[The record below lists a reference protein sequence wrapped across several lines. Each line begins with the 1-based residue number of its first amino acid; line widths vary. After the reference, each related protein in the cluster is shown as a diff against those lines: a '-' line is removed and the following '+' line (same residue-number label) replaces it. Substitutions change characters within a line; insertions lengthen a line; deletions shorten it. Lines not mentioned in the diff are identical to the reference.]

1 MAYVDAALVRLGIS
15 SEEVA
20 KLTPMG
26 RQGSASLITL
36 EDGRSYFVK
45 RARPAEHWGGRNLV
59 AVEALVTPLMHGL
72 APAVILEDEAAGL
85 LVLDGVVGEQVST
98 TGTDLDLSIE
108 CATRLGAL
116 LAEVHLR
123 VEEATNIGLPLL
135 SSPVPRPDLVTPSA
149 FAEGPGWDYPEFLSF
164 LQSDD
169 LPAAFRSLAESWD
182 PSGLIHG
189 DVRGDN
195 VLRLTEGS
203 LVFVDWE
210 LAGLGDRRWDLGS
223 LLGMYLFAWLGSI
236 RAQEEGEIEDWLKAA
251 SVPLES
257 VAPGARACAASYSD
271 AMPTP
276 AGGWDGYVCASL
288 RYAGVFLVQRAAA
301 SLESGGL
308 LTQSAWCCLY
318 AARRLL
324 IEPERGGQLL
334 WGEDSPWPAR

>member
-1 MAYVDAALVRLGIS
+1 
-15 SEEVA
+15 
-20 KLTPMG
+20 MG
-26 RQGSASLITL
+26 HQGSASLISL

-45 RARPAEHWGGRNLV
+45 RARPAEHSGGRNLV
-59 AVEALVTPLMHGL
+59 AVETLVTPLMHGL
-72 APAVILEDEAAGL
+72 APAVILTDEAAGL
-85 LVLDGVVGEQVST
+85 FILDGVQGEQVST

-108 CATRLGAL
+108 CATRLGTL

-123 VEEATNIGLPLL
+123 VKTENSTGLPLL
-135 SSPVPRPDLVTPSA
+135 SSPVPRPDRVTPST

-164 LQSDD
+164 LQSND

-182 PSGLIHG
+182 PSDLIHG

-195 VLRLTEGS
+195 VLRLSEGS
-203 LVFVDWE
+203 LLFVDWE

-236 RAQEEGEIEDWLKAA
+236 RAQDEGEVEDWLRAA

-257 VAPGARACAASYSD
+257 VAPGARACAASYSA

-276 AGGWDGYVCASL
+276 ACGWDGYVSASF
-288 RYAGVFLVQRAAA
+288 RYAGIFLIQRAAA

-324 IEPERGGQLL
+324 TEPERGGQLL
-334 WGEDSPWPAR
+334 WGEDLPWPSR